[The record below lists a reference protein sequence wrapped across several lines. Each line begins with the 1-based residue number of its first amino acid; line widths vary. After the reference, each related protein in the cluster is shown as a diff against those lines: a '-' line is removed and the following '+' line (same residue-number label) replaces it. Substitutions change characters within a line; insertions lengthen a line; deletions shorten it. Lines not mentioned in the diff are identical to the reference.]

1 MRGRRTNYL
10 PYLNDADVSCSIWTD
25 STRRPALMTRRRN
38 TWEVRYT
45 CTCRERRYPM
55 SSCCCFNN
63 SIAYLLLHRRTREI
77 QCIFSSPR
85 LCCAV
90 PTPPAYTA
98 APSRTTSCQVDQAK
112 EQTYGGF
119 LSFWERLDYCEDLP
133 LPLLLWSH
141 HQHTRYSTRL

>member
-10 PYLNDADVSCSIWTD
+10 PYLNDAGVSCSIWTD
-25 STRRPALMTRRRN
+25 SVRRPALVTRRRN
-38 TWEVRYT
+38 TREVRY
-45 CTCRERRYPM
+45 TCRERRYPM

-63 SIAYLLLHRRTREI
+63 SIAYLLLHRRLVRSNA
-77 QCIFSSPR
+77 SSPPPR
-85 LCCAV
+85 MCCAV
-90 PTPPAYTA
+90 PTPPVYTA

-133 LPLLLWSH
+133 LFLLLWSH